1 LPRRRT
7 WKTAPPSTCRASWL
21 TTPVVNGACKG
32 HLSPDRFTL
41 IAASDAAALAGPPG
55 EITRPLQVISS

>member
-7 WKTAPPSTCRASWL
+7 WKTAPPSTSRACWL
-21 TTPVVNGACKG
+21 TTPVVNSACKG

-41 IAASDAAALAGPPG
+41 IAAGDAAALTGPPG